1 MDDIEL
7 LQTFAERGS
16 EDAFRTL
23 VDRHINLIYSV
34 ARQTV
39 RDPQLAEEIVQ
50 TVFIILAQ
58 KATRLGKVKA
68 LSGWLYRTTRLAAI
82 QALRNECRPR
92 EREEKFAQMDHTP
105 SESVW
110 EQVEPHL
117 GEAMD
122 RLSEL
127 DRNIL
132 SLRFFESKSFKELA
146 LVLGKGEDAARMRVN
161 RAIEKLRK
169 LLLKRGVTV
178 SASALLA
185 SIAANS
191 TQAAPEGLAANAATA
206 ALAQTSVVTSSA
218 LVKGTLKVMAWTK
231 IKTAALSS
239 AALLLFG
246 GTTAVFIHQ
255 SSAVRSPAPL
265 SPDQK
270 AVLLAAESL
279 VNSLSRGDGEAFA
292 AGLFTPDDS
301 ERRLAASIGEVARGI
316 GAFDAALRKQFG
328 DIDEVRRIR

>member
-1 MDDIEL
+1 
-7 LQTFAERGS
+7 
-16 EDAFRTL
+16 
-23 VDRHINLIYSV
+23 
-34 ARQTV
+34 
-39 RDPQLAEEIVQ
+39 
-50 TVFIILAQ
+50 
-58 KATRLGKVKA
+58 
-68 LSGWLYRTTRLAAI
+68 
-82 QALRNECRPR
+82 
-92 EREEKFAQMDHTP
+92 MDHTP

-117 GEAMD
+117 GEVMD

-132 SLRFFESKSFKELA
+132 ALRFFESKSFKELA

-191 TQAAPEGLAANAATA
+191 AQAAPEGLAANAATA

-231 IKTAALSS
+231 IKTAALFERTSARPRRSS
-239 AALLLFG
+239 ARG
-246 GTTAVFIHQ
+246 PQH
-255 SSAVRSPAPL
+255 RS
-265 SPDQK
+265 
-270 AVLLAAESL
+270 
-279 VNSLSRGDGEAFA
+279 
-292 AGLFTPDDS
+292 
-301 ERRLAASIGEVARGI
+301 
-316 GAFDAALRKQFG
+316 
-328 DIDEVRRIR
+328 